1 MGCEQAELVVLF
13 ETIEEKIE
21 YMCGEKIKPECYNVI
36 RRILNDLREYGKDYV
51 RSKYG
56 I

>member
-13 ETIEEKIE
+13 EAVEEKIE
-21 YMCGEKIKPECYNVI
+21 QECGEKIRPCWRVI
-36 RRILNDLREYGKDYV
+36 KRILNDLREYGKEYV